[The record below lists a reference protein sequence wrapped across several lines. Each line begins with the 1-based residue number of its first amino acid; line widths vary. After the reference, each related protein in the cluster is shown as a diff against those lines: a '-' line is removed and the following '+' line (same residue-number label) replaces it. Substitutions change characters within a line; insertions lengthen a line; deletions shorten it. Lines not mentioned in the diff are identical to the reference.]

1 MSVQPNPAPEEAAPQ
16 PASPCLL
23 VVDDERET
31 LAILQI
37 TLETEGYRV
46 RCVES
51 GEEAL
56 AAAHAE
62 APALVILDVRL
73 PGIDGFEVCRTLKR
87 RPETAAT
94 PVIMI
99 SANAEEESRVRGLD
113 AGAAEFLAKP
123 FYPRELLA
131 KVYRCLKSAEDQD
144 RLSKRNV
151 ALEEEAVRQRQ
162 SLDRTEKR
170 LKKQVY
176 STQTLMSM
184 VHELAGSLKP
194 DQLLNTFMLMVLG
207 QLGASSICLL
217 LPADN
222 SENVLLP
229 RAKKGI
235 KEGGLGAT
243 CINVSDE
250 VGRYLRERNRPAE
263 IEWLIRR
270 PGLRRGLE
278 PFHVAGFQIVDP
290 VVMKGQLALIVLL
303 GERVNG
309 HPYERVDLELLA
321 SLSRTAGVALENA
334 KLFRELQETCLGII
348 RTLLSTLE
356 AKDTYTRGHT
366 ERVAMYSA
374 TIAEELGIEGE
385 ELENIRIGA
394 TLHDIG
400 KLGIM
405 DKVLNKPAALDRE
418 ERQHIMSHP
427 ARGAAIL
434 EGIRFLEPAVDL
446 VRHHHEYIDGSG
458 YPDGLAGE
466 EISIGARIVAVSDA
480 FDAMTS
486 GRVYMNAMAVPG
498 ALDTLKK
505 KSGKQFDLKV
515 VEALESAIVKGTVK
529 LGI

>member
-1 MSVQPNPAPEEAAPQ
+1 
-16 PASPCLL
+16 
-23 VVDDERET
+23 
-31 LAILQI
+31 
-37 TLETEGYRV
+37 
-46 RCVES
+46 
-51 GEEAL
+51 
-56 AAAHAE
+56 
-62 APALVILDVRL
+62 
-73 PGIDGFEVCRTLKR
+73 
-87 RPETAAT
+87 
-94 PVIMI
+94 
-99 SANAEEESRVRGLD
+99 
-113 AGAAEFLAKP
+113 
-123 FYPRELLA
+123 
-131 KVYRCLKSAEDQD
+131 
-144 RLSKRNV
+144 
-151 ALEEEAVRQRQ
+151 
-162 SLDRTEKR
+162 
-170 LKKQVY
+170 
-176 STQTLMSM
+176 
-184 VHELAGSLKP
+184 
-194 DQLLNTFMLMVLG
+194 
-207 QLGASSICLL
+207 
-217 LPADN
+217 
-222 SENVLLP
+222 
-229 RAKKGI
+229 
-235 KEGGLGAT
+235 
-243 CINVSDE
+243 
-250 VGRYLRERNRPAE
+250 
-263 IEWLIRR
+263 
-270 PGLRRGLE
+270 
-278 PFHVAGFQIVDP
+278 
-290 VVMKGQLALIVLL
+290 MKGQLALVVLL

-366 ERVAMYSA
+366 ERVAMYSV

-446 VRHHHEYIDGSG
+446 VRHHHEYIDGTG
-458 YPDGLAGE
+458 YPDGLSGE

-486 GRVYMNAMAVPG
+486 GRVYMQAMAVAG

-505 KSGKQFDLKV
+505 KSGKQYDLKV
-515 VEALESAIVKGTVK
+515 VEALEGAIAKGVVK